1 MNKYNI
7 LTLVIHSFCDVN
19 LLVKAELVNSGTKLN
34 TQW

>member
-19 LLVKAELVNSGTKLN
+19 LLVRQTWSILGPN
-34 TQW
+34 